1 MAPLIGKDIV
11 EKLFLERF
19 ALLCLD
25 PLFHVR
31 KVCAANFGDFSSVVG
46 SESTEAVLLRKFFR
60 YLTFISVLGE
70 VEQGVNSC
78 LSPKAWHFMLLVLY
92 VHGSHY
98 YQSSLEVDY
107 WISVQ
112 L

>member
-60 YLTFISVLGE
+60 YLTVSFVAQDE
-70 VEQGVNSC
+70 EGVKS
-78 LSPKAWHFMLLVLY
+78 SYRWTLVLQ
-92 VHGSHY
+92 V
-98 YQSSLEVDY
+98 
-107 WISVQ
+107 WN
-112 L
+112 

>member
-1 MAPLIGKDIV
+1 MHKMCATRGNCCRFSTIISNTIALQLLSKMAPLIGKDIV

-60 YLTFISVLGE
+60 YLTSTQDE
-70 VEQGVNSC
+70 
-78 LSPKAWHFMLLVLY
+78 
-92 VHGSHY
+92 
-98 YQSSLEVDY
+98 
-107 WISVQ
+107 
-112 L
+112 

>member
-1 MAPLIGKDIV
+1 MCHERVVEDNKHDFEPHCFLQLLSKMAPLIGKDIV

-46 SESTEAVLLRKFFR
+46 SESTEAFLLRKFFR
-60 YLTFISVLGE
+60 YVPLFSV
-70 VEQGVNSC
+70 
-78 LSPKAWHFMLLVLY
+78 
-92 VHGSHY
+92 
-98 YQSSLEVDY
+98 
-107 WISVQ
+107 
-112 L
+112 

>member
-1 MAPLIGKDIV
+1 MCATLWNCRFSTMISNTIVLQLLSKMAPLIGKDIV

-60 YLTFISVLGE
+60 YEPQLKMSRESNVLTV
-70 VEQGVNSC
+70 
-78 LSPKAWHFMLLVLY
+78 
-92 VHGSHY
+92 
-98 YQSSLEVDY
+98 
-107 WISVQ
+107 
-112 L
+112 

>member
-1 MAPLIGKDIV
+1 MCLQLLSKMAPLIGKDIV

-60 YLTFISVLGE
+60 YLTSTQDE
-70 VEQGVNSC
+70 
-78 LSPKAWHFMLLVLY
+78 
-92 VHGSHY
+92 
-98 YQSSLEVDY
+98 
-107 WISVQ
+107 
-112 L
+112 